1 MNVSYI
7 LMVDVIIRE
16 ASDKDIPIILGL
28 LYDLGRP
35 KPQKD
40 SDVEAFRKLVKKYV
54 TDLDKKIL
62 VAEFDD
68 MKIVGMVSIVFLS
81 RLNQTTLEMYIPELV
96 VLEKYQN
103 QGIGK
108 KLINSCIVLAKD
120 KKCHRIRLESGNI
133 RKKSH
138 QFYKHLGF
146 EQSALS
152 FTKNL
157 TRNKT
162 LQQLQT
168 QKKKLKSNLLKQK
181 NNSKL
186 NFFIILYKIIP

>member
-1 MNVSYI
+1 MDNET
-7 LMVDVIIRE
+7 IRE

-40 SDVEAFRKLVKKYV
+40 SDVDTFRKLITKYL
-54 TDLDKKIL
+54 TDSDKQIL
-62 VAEFDD
+62 VVVLDD
-68 MKIVGMVSIVFLS
+68 VKIIGMVSMVFLS
-81 RLNQTTLEMYIPELV
+81 RLNRTTLEMYIPELV
-96 VLEKYQN
+96 VLEKYHN

-108 KLINSCIVLAKD
+108 KLINSCIALAKE
-120 KKCHRIRLESGNI
+120 KKCHRIRLESGNQ
-133 RKKSH
+133 RKESH

-157 TRNKT
+157 D
-162 LQQLQT
+162 
-168 QKKKLKSNLLKQK
+168 
-181 NNSKL
+181 
-186 NFFIILYKIIP
+186 

>member
-1 MNVSYI
+1 MDNET
-7 LMVDVIIRE
+7 IRE

-28 LYDLGRP
+28 LYDLGRS

-40 SDVEAFRKLVKKYV
+40 SDIDTFRKLITKYL
-54 TDLDKKIL
+54 TDSDKQIL
-62 VAEFDD
+62 VVVLDD
-68 MKIVGMVSIVFLS
+68 VKIIGMASMVFLP
-81 RLNQTTLEMYIPELV
+81 RLNRTTLEMYIPELV
-96 VLEKYQN
+96 VLEKYHN

-108 KLINSCIVLAKD
+108 KLINSCMVLAKK

-133 RKKSH
+133 RKESH

-157 TRNKT
+157 N
-162 LQQLQT
+162 
-168 QKKKLKSNLLKQK
+168 
-181 NNSKL
+181 
-186 NFFIILYKIIP
+186 